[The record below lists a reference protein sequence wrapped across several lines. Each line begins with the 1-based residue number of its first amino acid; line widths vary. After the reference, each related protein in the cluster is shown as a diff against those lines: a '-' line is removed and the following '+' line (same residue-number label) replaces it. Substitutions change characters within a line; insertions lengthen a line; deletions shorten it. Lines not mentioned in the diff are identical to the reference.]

1 MPELPEV
8 ETIRRQLAPLV
19 ERRRLLR
26 MEILDSR
33 WSRPLAPE
41 ELTDALIGRRVESLG
56 RRGKYLVWRFAG
68 EVYLVQHLRM
78 TGAILCEPSSEEPH
92 VRVRL
97 TLGPPGGASARARAD
112 EGERP
117 ALEPGALRGVGRG
130 RWLHLA
136 IVDPRRFGTGEL
148 LLGTAALEA
157 FFAARLGL
165 EPLDE
170 RFTSEHLRELARGRS
185 APIKALLLDQ
195 RRIAGAGN
203 IYANEAL
210 FRACIHPLR
219 PAGRLSPRQRSDLR
233 EGLIRALRAG
243 IDAQGASIDD
253 FRHLDGLRGYFQEEF
268 LVHGREGEPCVVCGT
283 TIVKL
288 LAAGRA
294 SYVCEVCQPPPR
306 RRRKTQAAKARA
318 AHGAAATGKRAR
330 VGASSRGS

>member
-19 ERRRLLR
+19 EGRRLLR
-26 MEILDSR
+26 MEILDPR
-33 WSRPLAPE
+33 WSHPLAPE
-41 ELTDALIGRRVESLG
+41 ELTAALIGRRVESLG

-92 VRVRL
+92 VRARL
-97 TLGPPGGASARARAD
+97 TLGPPRGATGGGGAD

-117 ALEPGALRGVGRG
+117 ALEPGAPHGVGRR

-136 IVDPRRFGTGEL
+136 IVDPRRFGTGQL
-148 LLGTAALEA
+148 LLGAAALEA

-170 RFTSEHLRELARGRS
+170 RFTREHLRELAKGRS

-195 RRIAGAGN
+195 RRIAGVGN

-210 FRACIHPLR
+210 FRAGVHPLR
-219 PAGRLSPRQRSDLR
+219 PAGRLTPRQRSDLR
-233 EGLIRALRAG
+233 ESLIQALRAG

-253 FRHLDGLRGYFQEEF
+253 FRHLDGLRGSFQEEF
-268 LVHGREGEPCVVCGT
+268 LVHGRAGEPCVVCGT

-294 SYVCEVCQPPPR
+294 SYVCETCQPPPR
-306 RRRKTQAAKARA
+306 RRRQTQAARAR
-318 AHGAAATGKRAR
+318 GARQSAATGKRPR
-330 VGASSRGS
+330 VGASG

>member
-26 MEILDSR
+26 MEILDPR

-41 ELTDALIGRRVESLG
+41 ELTAALIGRRVESLG
-56 RRGKYLVWRFAG
+56 RRGKYLVWRLAG

-78 TGAILCEPSSEEPH
+78 TGAILCEPSSEEAH

-97 TLGPPGGASARARAD
+97 TLGSPGGATAGRGDGKGR
-112 EGERP
+112 RP
-117 ALEPGALRGVGRG
+117 ALEHGAVRGEGRG

-136 IVDPRRFGTGEL
+136 IVDPRRFGTGQPV
-148 LLGTAALEA
+148 LGAAALEA

-170 RFTSEHLRELARGRS
+170 RFTREHLSELARRRS

-195 RRIAGAGN
+195 RRIAGVGN

-210 FRACIHPLR
+210 FRAGIHPLR

-233 EGLIRALRAG
+233 EALIQALRAG
-243 IDAQGASIDD
+243 IDAQGASIAD
-253 FRHLDGLRGYFQEEF
+253 FRHLDGLRGAFQEEF

-283 TIVKL
+283 AIVRL

-294 SYVCEVCQPPPR
+294 SYVCETCQPPPR
-306 RRRKTQAAKARA
+306 RPRKARVSRRRGAREASA
-318 AHGAAATGKRAR
+318 ADKQER
-330 VGASSRGS
+330 VGTAA

>member
-19 ERRRLLR
+19 EGRRLLR
-26 MEILDSR
+26 MEIIDQR
-33 WSRPLAPE
+33 WSRPLGPE
-41 ELTDALIGRRVESLG
+41 ELTGALSGRRVESLG
-56 RRGKYLVWRFAG
+56 RRGKYLVWRFEG
-68 EVYLVQHLRM
+68 DVYLVQHLRM
-78 TGAILCEPSSEEPH
+78 TGALLCEPGSQEPY

-97 TLGPPGGASARARAD
+97 TLGPPSAAAD
-112 EGERP
+112 RRRDREGPRP
-117 ALEPGALRGVGRG
+117 AAKHGAVSGETRG
-130 RWLHLA
+130 RWLHLV

-148 LLGTAALEA
+148 LLGTDALEA

-170 RFTSEHLRELARGRS
+170 RFTGEHLRGLTRGRR

-195 RRIAGAGN
+195 RRIAGVGN

-219 PAGRLSPRQRSDLR
+219 PAGRLSPRQRSALR
-233 EGLIRALRAG
+233 EGLIQALQAG

-253 FRHLDGLRGYFQEEF
+253 FRHLDGLRGSFQEEF
-268 LVHGREGEPCVVCGT
+268 LVHGRAGEPCVVCGT

-288 LAAGRA
+288 LVAGRA
-294 SYVCEVCQPPPR
+294 SYVCETCQPPPR
-306 RRRKTQAAKARA
+306 RRRKTHAARA
-318 AHGAAATGKRAR
+318 RTARRSAATGKRPRAR
-330 VGASSRGS
+330 AGG